1 MKDNLINFKDKVPI
15 PSVAAGLSAGVKM
28 IEGDDR
34 LREQKCLQEIQGL
47 LDMYDCNMVPEMIIS
62 GPNIMTRV
70 SIVAKKRVAPV
81 PGNDKQGK

>member
-1 MKDNLINFKDKVPI
+1 
-15 PSVAAGLSAGVKM
+15 M
-28 IEGDDR
+28 IEGDDQ
-34 LREQKCLQEIQGL
+34 LREQKCLMEINRL
-47 LDMYDCNMVPEMIIS
+47 LAMYDCNMVPEMIIS